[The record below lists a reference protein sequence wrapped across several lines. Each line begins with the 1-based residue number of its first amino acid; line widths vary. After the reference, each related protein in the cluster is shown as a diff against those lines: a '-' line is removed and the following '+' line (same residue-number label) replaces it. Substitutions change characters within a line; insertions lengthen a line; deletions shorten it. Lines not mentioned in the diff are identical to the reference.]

1 MTLESDTATMTSE
14 EQLAR
19 MEEIRSSGVPITP
32 AVLEM
37 DFDKFPPIRFA
48 EANPLICDGMLFE
61 EKFSASCEA
70 HNIKPTPAPTQAA
83 NAVFGA
89 DALDA
94 GPDVTNTPRII

>member
-1 MTLESDTATMTSE
+1 MTLTSDNTTMTSE

-19 MEEIRSSGVPITP
+19 MQELRDSGVQITP
-32 AVLEM
+32 AILEM

-48 EANPLICDGMLFE
+48 EANPLVCDGKLFE
-61 EKFSASCEA
+61 EKFAASCEA
-70 HNIKPTPAPTQAA
+70 HDIQPTPAPTQAA